1 MHQKPPIVKDH
12 FNKAKDIYL
21 DYAATTPAHTL
32 VLAAFKRVAIK
43 YYGNPNSAH
52 ALGLKAA
59 NEITKSLRRIRLLLG
74 LPSHYELI
82 PTSGATESNNLAL
95 KGIALQYGKFGKTII
110 TTAFEHPSVI
120 ASANYLAKQGFNV
133 KIAPSN
139 QWGRVDINELEKLID
154 DDTILVSIGSINSEI
169 GIRQPIDAIKTILKR
184 HPKVFFHVDATQSI
198 GKENID
204 LKGID
209 LISLTAHKFYG
220 LKGVGLLI
228 SSKRTQLTPIIHGGH
243 STTVI
248 RRGTPATELIV
259 SMEKALRIA
268 MTHLNENRQHVLNIN
283 LYAREKLNHIKGVI
297 INSTLEDLPH
307 ILNISIIGKGSRSTV
322 KFMSDH
328 GIYISNHTACDS
340 NTDTSITVLALTGE
354 KKRAES
360 SVRLSFSHLTTID
373 EIDRFITILK
383 EYLA

>member
-1 MHQKPPIVKDH
+1 MK
-12 FNKAKDIYL
+12 
-21 DYAATTPAHTL
+21 
-32 VLAAFKRVAIK
+32 
-43 YYGNPNSAH
+43 
-52 ALGLKAA
+52 
-59 NEITKSLRRIRLLLG
+59 RIRLLLR
-74 LPSHYELI
+74 LPSQYELT

-95 KGIALQYGKFGKTII
+95 KGIALQYCNLGKTII
-110 TTAFEHPSVI
+110 TTAFEHSSLT
-120 ASANYLAKQGFNV
+120 ASANYLAKQSFNI
-133 KIAPSN
+133 KIAPTD
-139 QWGRVDINELEKLID
+139 QWGRVDVNELEKLID
-154 DDTILVSIGSINSEI
+154 NDTILVSIGSINSEI

-220 LKGVGLLI
+220 LKEIGLLI

-268 MTHLNENRQHVLNIN
+268 MTHLDENRQHVLNIN

-354 KKRAES
+354 KNVLKAV
-360 SVRLSFSHLTTID
+360 SVSAFHISQPSRRLIVLSPC
-373 EIDRFITILK
+373 
-383 EYLA
+383 

>member
-1 MHQKPPIVKDH
+1 M
-12 FNKAKDIYL
+12 
-21 DYAATTPAHTL
+21 
-32 VLAAFKRVAIK
+32 
-43 YYGNPNSAH
+43 
-52 ALGLKAA
+52 
-59 NEITKSLRRIRLLLG
+59 
-74 LPSHYELI
+74 
-82 PTSGATESNNLAL
+82 
-95 KGIALQYGKFGKTII
+95 
-110 TTAFEHPSVI
+110 
-120 ASANYLAKQGFNV
+120 
-133 KIAPSN
+133 
-139 QWGRVDINELEKLID
+139 
-154 DDTILVSIGSINSEI
+154 
-169 GIRQPIDAIKTILKR
+169 
-184 HPKVFFHVDATQSI
+184 FFHVDATQSI

>member
-32 VLAAFKRVAIK
+32 VLAAFKRAAIK

-154 DDTILVSIGSINSEI
+154 DDTILVSVGSINSEI
-169 GIRQPIDAIKTILKR
+169 GIRQPIAAIKTMLR
-184 HPKVFFHVDATQSI
+184 QHPKVFFHVDATQSI

-204 LKGID
+204 LNGVD
-209 LISLTAHKFYG
+209 LISMAAHKFYG

-228 SSKRTQLTPIIHGGH
+228 KSKRTQLTPIIHGGH
-243 STTVI
+243 STTLI
-248 RRGTPATELIV
+248 RRGTPTTELIV

-268 MTHLNENRQHVLNIN
+268 MINFNENNQNVININ
-283 LYAREKLNHIKGVI
+283 RYIREKLNCIKDII
-297 INSTLEDLPH
+297 INSTPEDLPY
-307 ILNISIIGKGSRSTV
+307 ILNISILGKESRSTI
-322 KFMSDH
+322 KYMSDH

-340 NTDTSITVLALTGE
+340 ETNTSITILTLTGD
-354 KKRAES
+354 KKRADS
-360 SVRLSFSHLTTID
+360 SVRLSFSYLTTID

-383 EYLA
+383 EYIA